1 MGYVENESSVFL
13 LLFLQRFKSG
23 QVKVLMLSLAHAAA
37 GTNLQMANHVIL
49 VEPAGHNKSHGAAI
63 EAQAVGRCV
72 RLGQTQV
79 VTGACS
85 ASICSPGL
93 ASAFGVNPADPHG
106 QSSCITPALVL
117 ASSLADGLLRIV
129 QRSVLR

>member
-1 MGYVENESSVFL
+1 
-13 LLFLQRFKSG
+13 
-23 QVKVLMLSLAHAAA
+23 LAHAAA
-37 GTNLQMANHVIL
+37 GTNLQMANHVVL

-85 ASICSPGL
+85 AALHLTL
-93 ASAFGVNPADPHG
+93 AVGGAEAE
-106 QSSCITPALVL
+106 AWW
-117 ASSLADGLLRIV
+117 
-129 QRSVLR
+129 